1 MKEMS
6 LEEMVAAAGGTLD
19 AMNKQSMDL
28 MIKLFKAQGRK
39 MEEIYQIKDLPDE
52 QREYIR
58 ARWFQI

>member
-52 QREYIR
+52 QREHIR